1 MKDQRVSL
9 NGLMRASDDRQSKKN
24 HFLTSN
30 MASRSKPRQKS
41 AIIAYLGPSSSLP
54 VSDLTTLRD
63 VLKQCQL
70 LRELNPNSDR
80 NFTVHDMAI
89 TKNTLSR
96 TKL

>member
-1 MKDQRVSL
+1 MKDQRVCL

-41 AIIAYLGPSSSLP
+41 AIIAYLGPPSSLP
-54 VSDLTTLRD
+54 VSDLPTLRD